1 MDPSAAV
8 KGQYL
13 SLTPQLQSDVKFQ
26 DRTEV
31 SAFAKNGFDAVEKKL
46 AENLTELR
54 C

>member
-1 MDPSAAV
+1 MDPSAVV
-8 KGQYL
+8 KDQYL

-31 SAFAKNGFDAVEKKL
+31 SAFDKNGFDVIETKS